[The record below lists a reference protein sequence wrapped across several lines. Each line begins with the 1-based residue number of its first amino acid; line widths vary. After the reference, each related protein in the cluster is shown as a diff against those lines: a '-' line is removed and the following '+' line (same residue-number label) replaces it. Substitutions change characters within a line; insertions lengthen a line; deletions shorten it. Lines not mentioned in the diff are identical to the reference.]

1 MGGDDSMVSYVKR
14 NWAAKDYTHLS
25 FQGGRELA
33 YALFDALILEKEL
46 YDKLEK
52 TPH

>member
-1 MGGDDSMVSYVKR
+1 MVDYVSR

-33 YALFDALILEKEL
+33 YALFDALILEKQL
-46 YDKLEK
+46 YDTLEK
-52 TPH
+52 TPR